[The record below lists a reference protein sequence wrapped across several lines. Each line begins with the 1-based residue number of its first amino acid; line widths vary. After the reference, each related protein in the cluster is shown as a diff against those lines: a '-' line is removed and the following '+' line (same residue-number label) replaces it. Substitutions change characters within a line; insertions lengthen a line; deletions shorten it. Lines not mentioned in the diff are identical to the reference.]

1 MKHALMRLG
10 FLANCAFGTFGG
22 DVQIS
27 DATAPVWERHFDGS
41 SQDVGSTATILPNGD
56 IALVGLSYRGTG
68 KDKTGI
74 GFGDADGWVILADS
88 AGQKKWDTV
97 VGGEGYDHLT
107 DVKGLPDGRLI
118 CVGYSNSEVGLGKS
132 APHLYGQD
140 YWVVC
145 LAPDGKRLWDRT
157 FDAGWAEYATGVAIV
172 ENQTIV
178 VAGQSDVGGR
188 LIYVDLDGNLIA
200 ARVFQN
206 VERISAV
213 TVDRNGKVYACGYT
227 GPRTGKDN
235 LWAAKLGEPGG
246 QPEWTFVH
254 NHQHGARGFWLS
266 ALRDGGVLAVGN
278 SSDGAGNGVGV
289 LMKLDTLGNLMWRTS
304 MKFDPKNTSMGGCYE
319 LDSGGFLIGGTTGLD
334 GYHEQFMA
342 RLDSNGGTL
351 WIHRYP
357 QNYRVQVSS
366 VHQCGD
372 GGFLS
377 CGYWSGAGS
386 DWDFRI
392 SKLAP
397 EATALQLDPPAVS
410 SSPRLG
416 SHLAPDGFH
425 FSVIGKTGRSYVT
438 ERTTDLSNWRAFS
451 TNTVTSG
458 DVKVVDPEA
467 NGHLQTQ
474 YRVREVGP

>member
-22 DVQIS
+22 DVQIN

-118 CVGYSNSEVGLGKS
+118 CVGYSNSEIGEGKS
-132 APHLYGQD
+132 APHIFGQD

-157 FDAGWAEYATGVAIV
+157 FDAGSTEYATGVAIV
-172 ENQTIV
+172 DNRTIV
-178 VAGQSDVGGR
+178 VAGQSDLGGH
-188 LIYVDLDGNLIA
+188 LIYVDLAGNLIA
-200 ARVFQN
+200 AQTIPS
-206 VERISAV
+206 VERISQVAA
-213 TVDRNGKVYACGYT
+213 NSKGEMFACGYT
-227 GPRTGKDN
+227 GKRE
-235 LWAAKLGEPGG
+235 LWVAKLGEPGAE
-246 QPEWTFVH
+246 PKWTFK
-254 NHQHGARGFWLS
+254 LS
-266 ALRDGGVLAVGN
+266 HRHPVAGLGLAPLRDGGVLAVGN
-278 SSDGAGNGVGV
+278 SSPGTDKGSGV
-289 LMKLDTLGNLMWRTS
+289 LVKLGAEGEIIWKNEFRL
-304 MKFDPKNTSMGGCYE
+304 DPQKTWMGGCVE
-319 LDSGGFLIGGTTGLD
+319 LDTGGILIGGTTGLT
-334 GYHEQFMA
+334 GYLEQFVA
-342 RLDSNGGTL
+342 RLASTGETL
-351 WIHRYP
+351 WTHRYP
-357 QNYRVQVSS
+357 QNKWGLVQS
-366 VHQCGD
+366 VHQSAD
-372 GGFLS
+372 GGLLAF
-377 CGYWSGAGS
+377 GYWSGAGS

-425 FSVIGKTGRSYVT
+425 FSVIGKTGRSYVA
-438 ERTTDLSNWRAFS
+438 ERTTDLANWRAFS